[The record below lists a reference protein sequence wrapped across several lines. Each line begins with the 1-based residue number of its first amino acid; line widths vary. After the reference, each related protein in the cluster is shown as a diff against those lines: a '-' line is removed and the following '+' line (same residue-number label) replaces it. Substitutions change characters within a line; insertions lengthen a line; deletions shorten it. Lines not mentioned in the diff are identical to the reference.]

1 MYEGDFFHPDLPS
14 LEQDCA
20 AERSSLADTLDD
32 YYASSDD
39 QPLVADKVDLLE
51 PVVIV
56 EYLES
61 LTAILGG
68 CAREQ
73 FLATHAA
80 FHFAV
85 NVAGLL
91 NWQVNELDGALPV
104 LNELPDGIDPNEAR
118 EAMIDMAQA
127 YLQARP
133 RLDGLFAAYSSRI
146 DVTDSFS
153 VEAEAIYAL
162 TLRQIEFAGIRY
174 CLRDSENDIPEA

>member
-1 MYEGDFFHPDLPS
+1 MSERDFFHPQLPS

-20 AERSSLADTLDD
+20 EEGSILTETLDD

-39 QPLVADKVDLLE
+39 RPLVADKVDLLE
-51 PVVIV
+51 PVIIV

-68 CAREQ
+68 HAREQ

-91 NWQVNELDGALPV
+91 DWQVNELDGALPV
-104 LNELPDGIDPNEAR
+104 LNELPDDIDPSEAR
-118 EAMIDMAQA
+118 ETIIDMAQV

-133 RLDGLFAAYSSRI
+133 RLDGVFATYSSRI

>member
-1 MYEGDFFHPDLPS
+1 MSERDFFYPQLPS

-20 AERSSLADTLDD
+20 KEQGVLTEALDD
-32 YYASSDD
+32 HYASSDN
-39 QPLVADKVDLLE
+39 QPLVADEIDLLE
-51 PVVIV
+51 PAVIV
-56 EYLES
+56 QYLES
-61 LTAILGG
+61 LAVILGG
-68 CAREQ
+68 HGREQ

-91 NWQVNELDGALPV
+91 DWHVNELGGALP
-104 LNELPDGIDPNEAR
+104 ELSELSGGIAIGDAGEM
-118 EAMIDMAQA
+118 MIDMAQE

-133 RLDGLFAAYSSRI
+133 RLDGIFAAYSSKV
-146 DVTDSFS
+146 DATDSFL
-153 VEAEAIYAL
+153 VEAETIYAL